1 MIPSSM
7 TAMEIAE
14 PGPPSVLRATQRSVP
29 VPGPGEVLI
38 RVAAAGVNRADVLQ
52 RRGLYPPPAGASDI
66 PGLEVAGEIVRPGP
80 GVRGM
85 AEGDRVCALLTG
97 GGYAEY
103 VAVPAVQCLPAP
115 ERLTPDEAAALPE
128 AFFTVW
134 LNVFERARLREGETL
149 LVHGGASGVGT
160 TAILLARA
168 FGARV
173 LVTAGSERKCTAC
186 RELGADE
193 AINYREADFV
203 EATRR
208 ATGGK
213 GADVILD
220 MVGGDY
226 IARDLAAAA
235 MEGRIAVIATQGGA
249 RAQLDLGLLLG
260 KRLTVTGST
269 LRPQPLE
276 NKGRLAAALREKVW
290 PLFGSRGLKPV
301 IHACFPLADAAA
313 AHELMESDQH
323 VGKIILTVEA
333 AAEGVRPL
341 AKSHTGDGARGNPI
355 PGPAAENP
363 PQFAELP
370 YSSVLGLA
378 G

>member
-1 MIPSSM
+1 MI
-7 TAMEIAE
+7 AVEIAQ
-14 PGPPSVLRATQRSVP
+14 PGPPEVLRAAQRKVP
-29 VPGPGEVLI
+29 EPGAGELLI

-66 PGLEVAGEIVRPGP
+66 PGLEVAGVVVRLDPA
-80 GVRGM
+80 VRGI
-85 AEGDRVCALLTG
+85 AVGAPVCALLTG

-115 ERLTPDEAAALPE
+115 EPLTLEEAAALPE

-149 LVHGGASGVGT
+149 LIHGGASGVGT

-173 LVTAGSERKCTAC
+173 LVTAGSERKCAAC

-193 AINYREADFV
+193 AFNYREVDFV

-208 ATGGK
+208 ATGGR

-226 IARDLAAAA
+226 PGRDLAAASV
-235 MEGRIAVIATQGGA
+235 EGRIAVIATQGGA
-249 RAQLDLGLLLG
+249 RAQIDLGLLLG
-260 KRLTVTGST
+260 KRLTITGST
-269 LRPQPLE
+269 LRPQPVE
-276 NKGRLAAALREKVW
+276 NKGRLAATLREKVW
-290 PLFGSRGLKPV
+290 PLFGSRRLKPV
-301 IHACFPLADAAA
+301 IHARFPLGDAAG
-313 AHELMESDQH
+313 AHRLMESDVH
-323 VGKIILTVEA
+323 IGKIILTV
-333 AAEGVRPL
+333 
-341 AKSHTGDGARGNPI
+341 
-355 PGPAAENP
+355 
-363 PQFAELP
+363 
-370 YSSVLGLA
+370 
-378 G
+378 